1 MVLKRLALETGTIS
15 TDLGRKWRRSTAAFV
30 QFSGDQGGVRPAS
43 LRSVQPPEAGSGRL
57 HDSRAIGGEGEDL
70 LVPAIPHQQIS
81 KRYRP
86 GRLTWGIGRGSSTRF
101 FLGCCSK
108 TTAIAAR

>member
-15 TDLGRKWRRSTAAFV
+15 TDLARKWRRSTAAFV

-57 HDSRAIGGEGEDL
+57 HDSRAIGGEGEDP
-70 LVPAIPHQQIS
+70 LVPAIPHQEIS

-86 GRLTWGIGRGSSTRF
+86 GRPHLGHRARSSTRI
-101 FLGCCSK
+101 FLWCCS
-108 TTAIAAR
+108 